1 MKLEEVYNVL
11 KESSLTDF
19 YIPKN
24 INKIIFIYKEDIG
37 LSISKVEEDEK
48 DFSYD
53 YFFNSDGSEKKD
65 LMEYDN
71 LIRDLC
77 KLKNF
82 PETYNNIRIE
92 KWGVKYNGQ
101 VIYTL
106 SCFNISHPSS
116 LDITLPTSLSTYDF
130 ELNFFEMCN
139 EYHGANRIYQARDIV
154 KSKVSEKESCYQDFL
169 DN

>member
-11 KESSLTDF
+11 KESCLKDF
-19 YIPKN
+19 HIPKD
-24 INKIIFIYKEDIG
+24 IGEIVFIYKENIG

-48 DFSYD
+48 VFSYD
-53 YFFNSDGSEKKD
+53 YFFNSDKSEKKD
-65 LMEYDN
+65 LIEDDN

-82 PETYNNIRIE
+82 PRTYNNINTE

-101 VIYTL
+101 IIYTL
-106 SCFNISHPSS
+106 SCFRISDPSS
-116 LDITLPTSLSTYDF
+116 LDVTLPISLSAYDF

-139 EYHGANRIYQARDIV
+139 EYHGAITIYQAKDII
-154 KSKVSEKESCYQDFL
+154 KSKVNEKQSTYQDFL